1 MPKPSLEIP
10 HFRQSK
16 HNTCLPACVRMTLAY
31 YGHLLDEPTLERLL
45 ETKSFGTTA
54 RNIQRVTALGFSAA
68 IITQ

>member
-1 MPKPSLEIP
+1 
-10 HFRQSK
+10 
-16 HNTCLPACVRMTLAY
+16 MTLAY